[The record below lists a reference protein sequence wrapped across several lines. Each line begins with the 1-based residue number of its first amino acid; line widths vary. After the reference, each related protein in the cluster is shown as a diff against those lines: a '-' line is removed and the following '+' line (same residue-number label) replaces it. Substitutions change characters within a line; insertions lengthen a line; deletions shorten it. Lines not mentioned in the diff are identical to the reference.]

1 MMKKLMIWALGVVLG
16 GILLGCNGESQ
27 MPLGSASESTTL
39 PNTEDVVETTTVP
52 ETDVKVET
60 MVTGETK
67 VKKIVFFGDSVT
79 EGCFE
84 LSYSNAHGDVTIIR
98 DKKSVYH
105 NILKERIEK
114 EHPGLDLEFV
124 NAGISGNSSADGIK
138 RMNRDVIAK
147 KPDIVVVCF
156 GLNDVAGMSLKE
168 YVSNMEQIFRTL
180 KDRGIHVIYMTPNMY
195 NTYVHGDVLP
205 SHADMAATLAK
216 MQTENRPDTYYA
228 EAMKKAE
235 ECGCVVVNAYGAW
248 KKLSEY
254 GVDVTE
260 LLSNRLNHPTRAM
273 HRLFADLLYDEI
285 IDLIV

>member
-1 MMKKLMIWALGVVLG
+1 M
-16 GILLGCNGESQ
+16 
-27 MPLGSASESTTL
+27 
-39 PNTEDVVETTTVP
+39 
-52 ETDVKVET
+52 
-60 MVTGETK
+60 
-67 VKKIVFFGDSVT
+67 KIVFFGDSVT

-84 LSYSNAHGDVTIIR
+84 LSFHNVEGVTDIIR

-114 EHPGLDLEFV
+114 EHPELNIEYV
-124 NAGISGNSSADGIK
+124 NAGISGNSTVDALK
-138 RMNRDVIAK
+138 RIEQDVVAQN
-147 KPDIVVVCF
+147 PDVAVVCF
-156 GLNDVAGMSLKE
+156 GLNDVAGMSLDE

-180 KDRGIHVIYMTPNMY
+180 KDHGIQVIHMTPNMY

-205 SHADMAATLAK
+205 NHADMAAVLARV
-216 MQTENRPDTYYA
+216 QNENRPDLYYA

-235 ECGCVVVNAYGAW
+235 EYGCVVVDAYGAW

-273 HRLFADLLYDEI
+273 HRLFADLLYDVVI
-285 IDLIV
+285 KLAVK